1 MIAERFEPKGLAPD
15 ATPIADVA
23 RTEETKQAA
32 IDGSTSLL
40 NAILVASGL
49 PVPKPAPRPRVRDYI
64 IVARCTPPIERIQRK
79 VAEFYSIPLAEMRS
93 KRRFRK
99 MARPRQIAMYF
110 ARELTPMS
118 LPSIGNRFGKR
129 DHTTV
134 MHAIKTVE
142 RLVATDPEF
151 AADVAALREE
161 LSE

>member
-15 ATPIADVA
+15 AIPLADFA
-23 RTEETKQAA
+23 RTAETKQAA
-32 IDGSTSLL
+32 LDGSTSLL
-40 NAILVASGL
+40 NAILVASGR
-49 PVPKPAPRPRVRDYI
+49 PAAPRPRPRVRDYI
-64 IVARCTPPIERIQRK
+64 IVARSTPPIERIQRK

-134 MHAIKTVE
+134 IHAINTVE

-161 LSE
+161 LAG